1 MFDQIKIENFKVF
14 KNENSIRVAPITL
27 IYGQNSSG
35 KSSIIQTLLLLNQTI
50 KNPDAR
56 QKFELSPKG
65 ENIDLGVPG
74 SFFHKGNRKKSFQIT
89 FQDKACFSGDV
100 FYSHPGR
107 NSSDKEL
114 AWLESLQTQF
124 QDLQI
129 TLSYFKDESSDSLAP
144 VKLRKF
150 SYVFFNKFGK
160 VSAKYSLVSSNE
172 RGDNRFKFDSLQS
185 VRSFAKIFLIYYNSP
200 QVMRR
205 RVRVPQAVKFTVEN
219 LKPLLVKLL
228 LGRGDGLGRGE
239 GLLPRLSI
247 DEVTSLTKDD
257 RDNFRIYMSVMEF
270 FHYFNRRFEVPINR
284 LEHIGGLRNS
294 PQRYYPLNSAVTRVG
309 RDGENTATLLY
320 RQNSNELINSW
331 LKLLEIPYKIT
342 VEPIGDPLAGSL
354 LVIKLTD
361 LRSKVQVT
369 PTDVGVGISQVLPI
383 MAQALPPSDHKNS
396 GLNNRLRENRPVL
409 VRCIEQPELH
419 LHPKLQANLADFF
432 IDTIEKNSQIR
443 WILETHS
450 EALMLRLQ
458 RRIRDKKI
466 KPKDISVNYVNPV
479 GGGASSILELRLDED
494 GDFIDEWPNG
504 FFEESFK
511 EKFSE

>member
-14 KNENSIRVAPITL
+14 KNENAIRVAPITL

-74 SFFHKGNRKKSFQIT
+74 SFLHKGNIKKPFQIT
-89 FQDKACFSGDV
+89 FQDKACFAGNMFFSR
-100 FYSHPGR
+100 SGR
-107 NSSDKEL
+107 NSTEKESAL
-114 AWLESLQTQF
+114 LESLRTQF
-124 QDLQI
+124 QDSQI

-150 SYVFFNKFGK
+150 SYVFFNKVGK

-172 RGDNRFKFDSLQS
+172 RDDNRFKFDS
-185 VRSFAKIFLIYYNSP
+185 VRSISSFAKIFLSYYNAK
-200 QVMRR
+200 QLMRR
-205 RVRVPQAVKFTVEN
+205 SVGGPQDVNLTVEK
-219 LKPLLVKLL
+219 LTALLEKLL
-228 LGRGDGLGRGE
+228 LGRGE

-247 DEVTSLTKDD
+247 DDVTNLAKDD
-257 RDNFRIYMSVMEF
+257 RDNFGIYFAVMDF
-270 FHYFNRRFEVPINR
+270 ITHLNRRFEFPIHR
-284 LEHIGGLRNS
+284 LEHIGGLRKS

-383 MAQALPPSDHKNS
+383 MAQALPPSDQKNS
-396 GLNNRLRENRPVL
+396 VPNNRPREVRPVL

-458 RRIRDKKI
+458 RRIRDKTI
-466 KPKDISVNYVNPV
+466 KPKDISVNYVNPT
-479 GGGASSILELRLDED
+479 GGGASSIVELRLDDD